1 MNAPDLGELL
11 RDEGG
16 RVLATLIRLTGD
28 IDLAEDA
35 LQDAVVVA
43 LERWRTAGI
52 PECPGAWLTT
62 VARNRALDRLRREA
76 KRHQKE
82 TEALLSFVPNENDD
96 RLQLIFTCCHPAL
109 SLEARVALTLRLIG
123 GLTTAD
129 IASLFLQ
136 PEATVAQ
143 RITRAKKKIAVARIP
158 YRIPQDSEL
167 PDRMVAVLAVIYLIF
182 TGGHHAHEGS
192 LDSRTDLAVEGIRLG
207 RILALLMPDDAEAQG
222 LLALMLST
230 HARRRA
236 RLDAEGNLVLMAHQD
251 RSQWD
256 HIAIAQAVGLV
267 ERALRRRRPGPYQIQ
282 AAISCLHGLAPNDE
296 ETDWP
301 QILALYDLLESRHP
315 GPVVTVNRAVA
326 LSKVSGPQAAL
337 AGIAYVTGLENWHLF
352 WATKADFLRQL
363 GDDQAAAESYRRALE
378 LDMNDSDRR
387 FLAGRL
393 ASLDPQ

>member
-1 MNAPDLGELL
+1 MNPPDLGELL
-11 RDEGG
+11 RVEGG
-16 RVLATLIRLTGD
+16 RVLATLIRVTGD

-52 PECPGAWLTT
+52 PESPGAWLTT

-76 KRHQKE
+76 KRRQKE
-82 TEALLSFVPNENDD
+82 TEALLSFVPNESDD

-123 GLTTAD
+123 GLTAAD
-129 IASLFLQ
+129 IARLFLQ

-143 RITRAKKKIAVARIP
+143 RITRAKKKIAVVRIP

-182 TGGHHAHEGS
+182 TGGHHAHEGA

-207 RILALLMPDDAEAQG
+207 RMLALLMPDDAEAQG

-256 HIAIAQAVGLV
+256 HAAIAQAAGLV

-282 AAISCLHGLAPNDE
+282 AAVSCLHGLAPNDE

-326 LSKVSGPQAAL
+326 LSKVNGPQAAL
-337 AGIAYVTGLENWHLF
+337 AGIAHVTGLENWHLF

-363 GDDQAAAESYRRALE
+363 GEEQAAAESYRRALE
-378 LDMNDSDRR
+378 LDMNDTDRR

-393 ASLDPQ
+393 ASLDPR

>member
-1 MNAPDLGELL
+1 MNPPDLGELL

-43 LERWRTAGI
+43 LERWMTAGI
-52 PECPGAWLTT
+52 PESPGAWLTT

-76 KRHQKE
+76 KRRQKE

-123 GLTTAD
+123 GLTTMD
-129 IASLFLQ
+129 IARLFLQ

-158 YRIPQDSEL
+158 YRIPPDSEL

-182 TGGHHAHEGS
+182 TGGHHAHEGA

-207 RILALLMPDDAEAQG
+207 RILALLMPDDAEAKG

-256 HIAIAQAVGLV
+256 HAAIAQAAGLV

-282 AAISCLHGLAPNDE
+282 AAISCLHGLASNDE

-393 ASLDPQ
+393 ASLDPR